1 LTDAAAGLAPGPGNA
16 PTEVLAA
23 VLELSAIDCGLD
35 TVKLMNAAE
44 DTVRRLMPRPL
55 ILDRASLVMA
65 YAGVYSSFLLQAER
79 AAP

>member
-1 LTDAAAGLAPGPGNA
+1 
-16 PTEVLAA
+16 
-23 VLELSAIDCGLD
+23 
-35 TVKLMNAAE
+35 MNAAQ